1 MPTVIREF
9 ARAEA
14 GEVGALAAGVFSSGE
29 LLTAVRNGSDDL
41 ELIAWHPD
49 AASLSFTRGADSG
62 TQAGEIGEVALAM
75 MGHRCITAVQN
86 ANGYLLLIPWAI
98 ETDGTIS
105 RLEVADHQAGK
116 ATYLSIAALSEGRAV
131 TPVRNGA
138 GNLLIIPW
146 SLDDATGQISRL
158 DHGLAQG
165 GAVASGSI
173 WLAGTSVPLEG
184 PLIACATLDDSNFV
198 TAKVNGAGG
207 VELAGW
213 AIEPDFRPVAW
224 QQKDVYPLADYLAM
238 APLGDRGE
246 KREFVLAYRT
256 ITPQLFGNSIVL
268 KKEVV
273 VSIWRAS
280 ANDGTLTQVAQAAAG
295 DMTSIGVA
303 GGANAVNGRPLILLS
318 GRDDAANSLINTAF
332 ELIEVADGAAAL
344 VLTGKVHDDAFD
356 DISVTAPVSLAPG
369 QFAMTAGYGAGLGL
383 VGYNLYDISATL
395 VRPLAQNTAG
405 ECSALRIGRLDPDQ
419 AIVALRNGSG
429 NLEIIGWRLA
439 AADFAVARAADTS
452 GHPIEAR
459 EVALAVLDRGVV
471 TAIRSGSDRLRLDS
485 WAVSPD
491 LSTITWLH
499 ETGTAAGE
507 ADLVTAT
514 ALNPDLI
521 VTAVRNGSGKLLLIV
536 WRLEADGTLSRLNH
550 EDNQAGEF
558 DEIALAGLD
567 SSHVVTAV
575 RNGSGNLQVIGWT
588 IDTNGTVTRWA
599 VDGSAGEISAIA
611 IAVLDGDGPTR
622 DIVTAVRDG
631 SNNLL
636 LIAWRASLDDR
647 TIYRLADSHDQG
659 RDDNAASDLSLCV
672 VRSAPGGLQT
682 IVSAQRR
689 ESGNLKLIAWQLQ
702 DDPSGVPLLVQTGDM
717 TNRAD
722 TDVRITD
729 SCPIEDGRF
738 AVAARLASKES
749 NGLWLSTFQLRDAQI
764 ARAPASIL
772 GLLDNPSPP
781 DFPDETWALSNGH
794 TDPSDTRFEW
804 QQVQSARGEYD
815 DGTLMGATGWVVAPE
830 ESGADVPFSHPFGF
844 DWECSIALDA
854 PSRGL
859 LSPANASAE
868 EEEGSPNRNGIALA
882 DQLGLTTPEGLLGL
896 EWDKGLLPASYRGQ
910 VNHGDRIAVLG
921 RWILD
926 NGHNVDGFYR
936 TEIHPPLLIAT
947 GSVQQPADGSE
958 PRTRVLFMSRAFLAG
973 QTYTNILDTR
983 NQDGVDDDGPLL
995 HPLLESHAFKQLT
1008 SVLSFGSTMIEIYPK
1023 IKEKPFRGS
1032 HVATFVV
1039 SPPQPRPD
1047 PFAQLVVSY
1056 RFNVRPPCR
1065 VTITQ
1070 NPDSENR
1077 DSVLVIVEL
1086 RETGDDG
1093 TQYQAPNLTGRR
1105 EETYSTDD
1113 LDLLSPGSGSSI
1125 ALGEHLIELLVGGI
1139 YAWLILR
1146 RGLKA
1151 DVFASLPEFNIL
1163 DPNGGVS
1170 GIPVQQIVPGEG
1182 VVSGFDRDCPVTGW
1196 IEAFWAEPVVL

>member
-9 ARAEA
+9 GRAKA
-14 GEVGALAAGVFSSGE
+14 GEVGALTAGAFSSGE
-29 LLTAVRNGSDDL
+29 LLTAVRNGSDNL
-41 ELIAWHPD
+41 ELIVWHPD
-49 AASLSFTRGADSG
+49 PANLNLTRGADSG
-62 TQAGEIGEVALAM
+62 TQAGEIGEVTLAM
-75 MGHRCITAVQN
+75 MGRRCITAVQD

-98 ETDGTIS
+98 ETDGSIS

-146 SLDDATGQISRL
+146 SLDNTTGQVLRL

-173 WLAGTSVPLEG
+173 WLAGSNVPLEG
-184 PLIACATLDDSNFV
+184 PLIACATLDNSNFV

-207 VELAGW
+207 VELAAW
-213 AIEPDFRPVAW
+213 ALDSDFRPVSW
-224 QQKDVYPLADYLAM
+224 QHKDVYPLTDCLAM
-238 APLGDRGE
+238 APLGGSGE
-246 KREFVLAYRT
+246 KPEFVLAYRK
-256 ITPQLFGNSIVL
+256 IIPQLQGTTVVL

-273 VSIWRAS
+273 VSVWRAS
-280 ANDGTLTQVAQAAAG
+280 AIDGTMIEVAQTVAG
-295 DMTSIGVA
+295 YMTSIGVSA
-303 GGANAVNGRPLILLS
+303 GSNGANGRPLVLLS
-318 GRDDAANSLINTAF
+318 GRDAGNALINTAF
-332 ELIEVADGAAAL
+332 ELIEDGDRAAAL
-344 VLTGKVHDDAFD
+344 VLTGKMHDEAFG
-356 DISVTAPVSLAPG
+356 DIAVTAPVSLAPG
-369 QFAMTAGYGAGLGL
+369 QFAITVGYGGGLGL
-383 VGYNLYDISATL
+383 VGYNLSDISATL
-395 VRPLAQNTAG
+395 MRPLAQNTAG
-405 ECSALRIGRLDPDQ
+405 ESSAIRIRPLDPDR
-419 AIVALRNGSG
+419 AIVALQNGSG
-429 NLEIIGWRLA
+429 DLEIIGWRLA
-439 AADFAVARAADTS
+439 AAEFALARAADTS
-452 GHPIEAR
+452 GHPIEAQ
-459 EVALAVLDRGVV
+459 EVALAVLDQGVV

-507 ADLVTAT
+507 ADFVTAT
-514 ALNPDLI
+514 ALNPDLT

-558 DEIALAGLD
+558 DEIALAALD

-599 VDGSAGEISAIA
+599 VDGGAGEISAVA
-611 IAVLDGDGPTR
+611 ITVLDGEGPIR
-622 DIVTAVRDG
+622 NIVTAVRDG
-631 SNNLL
+631 SDSLL
-636 LIAWRASLDDR
+636 LIAWRASFDDR
-647 TIYRLADSHDQG
+647 TITRLADRHDQSS
-659 RDDNAASDLSLCV
+659 DDGAASDLSLCV
-672 VRSAPGGLQT
+672 VRSAPGGRQT

-689 ESGNLKLIAWQLQ
+689 ESGNLKLIAWQLL

-722 TDVRITD
+722 TDVRMTD
-729 SCPIEDGRF
+729 ICPLEEGRF
-738 AVAARLASKES
+738 AVAVRLASKES
-749 NGLWLSTFQLRDAQI
+749 NGLWLSTFQLQDAQI
-764 ARAPASIL
+764 AAAPASIL
-772 GLLDNPSPP
+772 SLVDNPAPP
-781 DFPDETWALSNGH
+781 DSPDKSWAQSNGN
-794 TDPSDTRFEW
+794 TYPSDKRFEW
-804 QQVQSARGEYD
+804 EQVQNSSGEYD
-815 DGTLMGATGWVVAPE
+815 DLALMGASGWVVAPE

-844 DWECSIALDA
+844 DWEVSIALDA
-854 PSRGL
+854 ASRGL
-859 LSPANASAE
+859 LSPANAGAD
-868 EEEGSPNRNGIALA
+868 EGDGNPNRNGIALA
-882 DQLGLTTPEGLLGL
+882 DQLGRIAPEGLLGL

-921 RWILD
+921 RWIID
-926 NGHNVDGFYR
+926 NGHDVDGFYR

-947 GSVQQPADGSE
+947 GSVQQPQDGSE

-973 QTYTNILDTR
+973 QTYTTNLETR
-983 NQDGVDDDGPLL
+983 YQDGVDDDGPLL
-995 HPLLESHAFKQLT
+995 HPLHSSHAFNELFKVLT
-1008 SVLSFGSTMIEIYPK
+1008 FRSTMIEMYPK

-1047 PFAQLVVSY
+1047 SFAQLTVSY

-1070 NPDSENR
+1070 NPDADNR

-1086 RETGDDG
+1086 RETSDDG
-1093 TQYQAPNLTGRR
+1093 SEYQAPGLPDRR

-1113 LDLLSPGSGSSI
+1113 LDLLSPGSGSNI
-1125 ALGEHLIELLVGGI
+1125 AFGEHLIELLVGGV

-1151 DVFASLPEFNIL
+1151 DVFAPLPEFDIL

-1170 GIPVQQIVPGEG
+1170 GIPVQQIIPGAG
-1182 VVSGFDRDCPVTGW
+1182 VVSGFDRDYPVTGW
-1196 IEAFWAEPVVL
+1196 IEVFWAEPVIL